1 MVVDVMDGF
10 ININKEAGIS
20 SHGVVAAV
28 RRLLHCKAGHC
39 GTLDPAATGV
49 LPVCVGK
56 ATRLSEYISGGGKRY
71 RGTIVFG
78 IETDSYDAMGNLV
91 ERISAAH
98 LRREDIEALLS
109 QFVGEIDQFPPIVSA
124 LKKDG
129 VPLYK
134 RYRRGEENIEVA
146 SRRVQIYNIE
156 LIDFRPCGETAEAVI
171 EVKCGQGTYIRS
183 LAHDLGRLCGCGAH
197 LAQLQRL
204 QVGAFAIANAFTL
217 ERLAEMIAAGGEGW
231 LLPMQYP
238 LADWPRFV
246 ADDRQLPQVLHGNP
260 LYLEQK
266 IKPVDLCLVEN
277 SRGDL
282 LGIANIR
289 DNDTK
294 EGAVLNMTKV
304 LADPP
309 AAKKYD
315 AVVIGNFDGVHLG
328 HRALFGE
335 LYRIKQQTGA
345 STAAVTFDP
354 HPLAL
359 IKGKMPPLL
368 NAPEAKIA
376 LIKKYFAVD
385 EVVVL
390 PFDRQLMNSTPQ
402 QFVERIICSELKAST
417 VVVGY
422 NFSFGA
428 GGKGSAEMLKEL
440 CEPRGIEVVVIDQV
454 TSPYG
459 VVSSSNIREC
469 LARGD
474 MEAANYMLGYW
485 YTLAGEVI
493 PGKRIGRT
501 LGFPT
506 ANINPSTDRVYIPC
520 GVYAVRVEHDGIT
533 YDGVANY
540 GYKPTVGNFPQPS
553 IEAHIFNQ
561 DITLYGE
568 NIKVCFGEFIRPER
582 KFDNLDQLKDEIG
595 RNKETAKEFLIK
607 QNADNHLPKPIK

>member
-1 MVVDVMDGF
+1 MDGF

-49 LPVCVGK
+49 LPVCIGK
-56 ATRLSEYISGGGKRY
+56 ATRLAEYISGGGKCY
-71 RGTIVFG
+71 RGTVVFG
-78 IETDSYDAMGNLV
+78 IETDSYDGMGAV
-91 ERISAAH
+91 VGQVSAAY
-98 LRREDIEALLS
+98 LQREDIEALLPR
-109 QFVGEIDQFPPIVSA
+109 FIGEIEQKPPVVSA

-146 SRRVQIYNIE
+146 SRRVRIYDIE
-156 LIDFRPCGETAEAVI
+156 LIDFRSGSETAEAVI
-171 EVKCGQGTYIRS
+171 EVSCGQGTYIRS
-183 LAHDLGRLCGCGAH
+183 LAHDLGHLCGCGAH

-204 QVGAFAIANAFTL
+204 QVGEFKIAKAITL
-217 ERLAEMIAAGGEGW
+217 ERLASMIAAGEEGW

-246 ADDRQLPQVLHGNP
+246 VNERQLTQVLHGNP

-266 IKPVDLCLVEN
+266 IEPLDLCLVEN
-277 SRGDL
+277 SDGDL

-289 DNDTK
+289 NNDTK
-294 EGAVLNMTKV
+294 EGAILNMTKV

-335 LYRIKQQTGA
+335 LYRIKRQTGA
-345 STAAVTFDP
+345 VTAAVTFDP

-359 IKGKMPPLL
+359 IKGKIPPLL

-390 PFDRQLMNSTPQ
+390 AFDQQLMNCTPE
-402 QFVERIICSELKAST
+402 QFVDKIICYKLKAST

-428 GGKGSAEMLKEL
+428 GGQGNVVLLKQL
-440 CEPRGIEVVVIDQV
+440 CESRGIKVLIIDQV

-459 VVSSSNIREC
+459 DVSSSNIREY
-469 LARGD
+469 LARGE

-485 YTLAGEVI
+485 YTLAGEVVT
-493 PGKRIGRT
+493 GKKIGRT

-506 ANINPSTDRVYIPC
+506 ANINTSTDRVYIPC

-540 GYKPTVGNFPQPS
+540 GHKPTVGNFPQPS

-561 DITLYGE
+561 DIRLYGE
-568 NIKVCFGEFIRPER
+568 NIKVCFGKFIRPER
-582 KFDNLDQLKDEIG
+582 KFDSLEQLKEEIG
-595 RNKETAKEFLIK
+595 RNKETAKEFLSK
-607 QNADNHLPKPIK
+607 QNADSHLPKPIK